1 MAGHFEDE
9 LDPGSSVD
17 KVPTDE
23 TKSIKMIQ
31 KNHKYSENLDIVRKN
46 TILPQTHA
54 KSLNYKLKQGI
65 SMLAMTNAKN
75 LKAMKNSTKFE
86 TKSASQKTGGKQRV
100 RNNFQRLQTIWEV
113 SVAGPFEDELDPGSS
128 ADKVPTDKA
137 KSTKRIQKNQKYSK
151 NLDKVRKHNLKT
163 MKNSKNFRP
172 HSANWIT
179 GDVSR
184 FDFNDEL
191 VNENE
196 SHKRLIRMFFMIA
209 LILLIIANILIIP
222 YSSLR

>member
-86 TKSASQKTGGKQRV
+86 TKSASQKTGDKQRV
-100 RNNFQRLQTIWEV
+100 RNNFQRLQTIQEV
-113 SVAGPFEDELDPGSS
+113 SVAGPFEGELDPC
-128 ADKVPTDKA
+128 ADKVPTGKA
-137 KSTKRIQKNQKYSK
+137 KSTKIQKIKKYSK
-151 NLDKVRKHNLKT
+151 NLDIAKKTNLKT

-196 SHKRLIRMFFMIA
+196 SHKRLISMFFMIA
-209 LILLIIANILIIP
+209 SILLIIANILTIQ